1 MSASGMLKS
10 INQTPPFTIFKAWVL
25 AVLVTVISLFWLDIP
40 IIANIISSFRGLEP
54 RVQLDVYDPQSWL
67 LIPPQ
72 IAVFFLYYLFVLMY
86 SQAMNAYRYSL
97 IFVYII
103 CLVINAIIANIYV
116 LYSTFENLYYN
127 FSSMYRIWDDYKQ
140 ILGAHQLSIFINIGF
155 FIYLLFEFF
164 ISPSV
169 KRVEKKGRKEKEDVF
184 GGAKEAD
191 LNDLKNNDLLVPR
204 SKTKIK
210 TGNKYLCFGELDGR
224 LVGSIKPKNSCIF
237 GKPGAGKGVY
247 SVTPK
252 LLDCPYPVVVN
263 DTKFEITPMV
273 VSHRWDVYGKKPYI
287 IDPFNVALDY
297 NAKGWADHQTLHI
310 DMNIGGNVDM
320 NIYVSTLA
328 NAISQ
333 KDSSG
338 KNGSFYDDAQM
349 ILEGVLYYIV
359 SKQKNIT
366 KVFDMIVKDGLW
378 NTKNTIEEFNE
389 TLTESSSAI
398 YLAVGKIV
406 QLHEKGSL
414 TKYGAD
420 VAGILVGSIKL
431 FGQAS
436 LKQMFSKGDPERTL
450 NISEY
455 LAGNADIYM
464 IVPPNMIEQTAPFI
478 KLILGLVKSALEF
491 ANPQQLQSQYYP
503 ILLDEVAQLGYMK
516 IIEQMYE
523 VLRYKGIILWLYFQ
537 DMSQLK
543 VFAKAA
549 MFKSFDVLQFI
560 GEINGD
566 ENIRFIKELAG
577 TKTVTIE
584 SSGKSKSSKNITNV
598 NSSTNKNISKTEL
611 LSTDFIR
618 EGTKFKQIIFH
629 TGCPVIVCDRTKYYE
644 HERYRGLAGPNLTMR
659 ENSSLIPKDNEIVKL
674 DILEKRQ
681 ALKDKAKNN
690 QNNFEKEIKDYFK
703 KLVKEEKAKETP
715 DTLKKADGKF
725 YIDFDQIT
733 MLVTDNVD
741 GITETDIHIEK
752 LINKN
757 FFTMTELNGKNIFEI
772 NVKGKKYDK
781 SKEE

>member
-1 MSASGMLKS
+1 MIMKCQELLYIGIELLS
-10 INQTPPFTIFKAWVL
+10 VL
-25 AVLVTVISLFWLDIP
+25 AICLFGLNIRLA
-40 IIANIISSFRGLEP
+40 ANILLFCIWFWVSLTLGNLFFGIKTGHQSFDIYRPFIEYINNFADWSKTDKLFF
-54 RVQLDVYDPQSWL
+54 L
-67 LIPPQ
+67 LIYLGMP
-72 IAVFFLYYLFVLMY
+72 IGTFL
-86 SQAMNAYRYSL
+86 AYFAILRQTK
-97 IFVYII
+97 
-103 CLVINAIIANIYV
+103 CLQ
-116 LYSTFENLYYN
+116 F
-127 FSSMYRIWDDYKQ
+127 
-140 ILGAHQLSIFINIGF
+140 LGGLSKPN
-155 FIYLLFEFF
+155 EQ
-164 ISPSV
+164 
-169 KRVEKKGRKEKEDVF
+169 EDVF

-191 LNDLKNNDLLVPR
+191 LDDLKNNDLLVPR

-210 TGNKYLCFGELDGR
+210 TGNKYLCYGELDGR
-224 LVGSIKPKNSCIF
+224 LVGSRQPKNSCIF
-237 GKPGAGKGVY
+237 GKPGSGKGVY
-247 SVTPK
+247 SVIPK

-287 IDPFNVALDY
+287 LDPFNVALDY
-297 NAKGWADHQTLHI
+297 NAKIWSDHQTLHI

-349 ILEGVLYYIV
+349 ILEGVLYYLV

-378 NTKNTIEEFNE
+378 NTKRTIEEFNE
-389 TLTESSSAI
+389 TLAEPSSAI
-398 YLAVGKIV
+398 YLAAGKII

-431 FGQAS
+431 FGQSS
-436 LKQMFSKGDPERTL
+436 LKQIFEKGDPERTL
-450 NISEY
+450 HISEY

-491 ANPQQLQSQYYP
+491 ANPQQLKSDYYP

-577 TKTVTIE
+577 TKTVKIE

-598 NSSTNKNISKTEL
+598 NSSTNKSISKTEL

-618 EGTKFKQIIFH
+618 ERTKFKQIIFY

-644 HERYRGLAGPNLTMR
+644 HKRYKGLAGHNLTMR
-659 ENSSLIPKDNEIVKL
+659 ENSGLIPKDNEIVKL
-674 DILEKRQ
+674 DILEKRK
-681 ALKDKAKNN
+681 ALKNKTKDNE
-690 QNNFEKEIKDYFK
+690 NNFEKEQTNELRSIDTGKFKNKLDEMLKNKDALLIPKGNY
-703 KLVKEEKAKETP
+703 
-715 DTLKKADGKF
+715 F
-725 YIDFDQIT
+725 YIDYATVKQLI
-733 MLVTDNVD
+733 LDNYP
-741 GITETDIHIEK
+741 DINLNDYIKSILDSDIIILEDVEGEHLYK
-752 LINKN
+752 LN
-757 FFTMTELNGKNIFEI
+757 L
-772 NVKGKKYDK
+772 
-781 SKEE
+781 S

>member
-1 MSASGMLKS
+1 
-10 INQTPPFTIFKAWVL
+10 
-25 AVLVTVISLFWLDIP
+25 
-40 IIANIISSFRGLEP
+40 
-54 RVQLDVYDPQSWL
+54 
-67 LIPPQ
+67 
-72 IAVFFLYYLFVLMY
+72 
-86 SQAMNAYRYSL
+86 
-97 IFVYII
+97 
-103 CLVINAIIANIYV
+103 
-116 LYSTFENLYYN
+116 
-127 FSSMYRIWDDYKQ
+127 
-140 ILGAHQLSIFINIGF
+140 
-155 FIYLLFEFF
+155 
-164 ISPSV
+164 
-169 KRVEKKGRKEKEDVF
+169 
-184 GGAKEAD
+184 
-191 LNDLKNNDLLVPR
+191 
-204 SKTKIK
+204 
-210 TGNKYLCFGELDGR
+210 
-224 LVGSIKPKNSCIF
+224 
-237 GKPGAGKGVY
+237 
-247 SVTPK
+247 
-252 LLDCPYPVVVN
+252 
-263 DTKFEITPMV
+263 
-273 VSHRWDVYGKKPYI
+273 
-287 IDPFNVALDY
+287 
-297 NAKGWADHQTLHI
+297 
-310 DMNIGGNVDM
+310 M

-338 KNGSFYDDAQM
+338 KNNSFYDDAQM
-349 ILEGVLYYIV
+349 ILEGVLYYLV
-359 SKQKNIT
+359 SNQKNIT

-378 NTKNTIEEFNE
+378 NTKRTIEEFNE
-389 TLTESSSAI
+389 TLAEPSSAI
-398 YLAVGKIV
+398 YLAVGKIT

-436 LKQMFSKGDPERTL
+436 LKQIFDKGNPDKTL
-450 NISEY
+450 HIIEY

-464 IVPPNMIEQTAPFI
+464 IVPPNIIEQTAPFI

-491 ANPQQLQSQYYP
+491 ANPQQLQSEYYP

-577 TKTVTIE
+577 TKTIKIE
-584 SSGKSKSSKNITNV
+584 SSGKSKSSKNLSNV
-598 NSSTNKNISKTEL
+598 NSSTNKSISKTEL

-618 EGTKFKQIIFH
+618 ERTKFKQIIFH

-644 HERYRGLAGPNLTMR
+644 HKRYRGLTGPNLTMR
-659 ENSSLIPKDNEIVKL
+659 ENSGLIPKDNEIVKL
-674 DILEKRQ
+674 DILEKR
-681 ALKDKAKNN
+681 KAIKNN
-690 QNNFEKEIKDYFK
+690 PTDNKNNFEKEIKAYFK

-725 YIDFDQIT
+725 YIDFDQIS

-757 FFTMTELNGKNIFEI
+757 FFNMVNLNGTNIFEI
-772 NVKGKKYDK
+772 NVKGENPDK
-781 SKEE
+781 LKEE

>member
-1 MSASGMLKS
+1 MLEDFKSLGRMVGLGSLIIIPFIYILQIAYLHWFSEITLLMKFQELLYIGMELLS
-10 INQTPPFTIFKAWVL
+10 VL
-25 AVLVTVISLFWLDIP
+25 AICLFGLNIRLA
-40 IIANIISSFRGLEP
+40 ANILFFCSWFWVSLTLGNLAFSFYTNHLSFDIYRPFMEYINNFAYWDIAEKGWLIGCYLAIPLSVFGILFGILRQTRCLKFLSGLNKLNN
-54 RVQLDVYDPQSWL
+54 Q
-67 LIPPQ
+67 
-72 IAVFFLYYLFVLMY
+72 
-86 SQAMNAYRYSL
+86 
-97 IFVYII
+97 
-103 CLVINAIIANIYV
+103 
-116 LYSTFENLYYN
+116 
-127 FSSMYRIWDDYKQ
+127 K
-140 ILGAHQLSIFINIGF
+140 
-155 FIYLLFEFF
+155 
-164 ISPSV
+164 
-169 KRVEKKGRKEKEDVF
+169 DVF
-184 GGAKEAD
+184 GGAREAD
-191 LNDLKNNDLLVPR
+191 LNDLKKNDLLVPHT
-204 SKTKIK
+204 KTKIRHN
-210 TGNKYLCFGELDGR
+210 NKYLCYGELNGR
-224 LVGSIKPKNSCIF
+224 LVGSTNPKSSCIF
-237 GKPGAGKGVY
+237 GKPGSGKNVY
-247 SVTPK
+247 SVIPK

-263 DTKFEITPMV
+263 DTKFEISPMV
-273 VSHRWDVYGKKPYI
+273 VSHRWEFYGKKPFI
-287 IDPFNVALDY
+287 LDPFNVALDY
-297 NAKGWADHQTLHI
+297 NAKAWADHQTLHI

-328 NAISQ
+328 NAISK
-333 KDSSG
+333 KDPSG
-338 KNGSFYDDAQM
+338 KNSSFYDDAQM
-349 ILEGVLYYIV
+349 ILEGVLYYLV
-359 SKQKNIT
+359 SKQINIT

-378 NTKNTIEEFNE
+378 DTKNTIEEYNE
-389 TLTESSSAI
+389 NVLAESSSAI

-406 QLHEKGSL
+406 QLHEKGNL

-455 LAGNADIYM
+455 VAGNADIYM

-584 SSGKSKSSKNITNV
+584 SFGKSKSSKNITNV

-644 HERYRGLAGPNLTMR
+644 HKRYKGLAGPNLTMR
-659 ENSSLIPKDNEIVKL
+659 ENSHLIPKDNEIVKL
-674 DILEKRQ
+674 DILEKR
-681 ALKDKAKNN
+681 KAIKNKTIDN
-690 QNNFEKEIKDYFK
+690 KNNFEKEIKSYFK
-703 KLVKEEKAKETP
+703 KLVKEEKAKVTP
-715 DTLKKADGKF
+715 DNLKKDGGKF
-725 YIDFDQIT
+725 YIDFDQISI
-733 MLVTDNVD
+733 LVADNID
-741 GITETDIHIEK
+741 GITESDIHIEK

-757 FFTMTELNGKNIFEI
+757 FFNMVNLNGENIFEI
-772 NVKGKKYDK
+772 NVKGKKANK

>member
-1 MSASGMLKS
+1 
-10 INQTPPFTIFKAWVL
+10 L
-25 AVLVTVISLFWLDIP
+25 A
-40 IIANIISSFRGLEP
+40 ANILLFCIWFWVSLALGNLFFGIKTGHQSFDIYRPFIEYLNNFADWSMTDK
-54 RVQLDVYDPQSWL
+54 LWL
-67 LIPPQ
+67 IGCYLGIP
-72 IAVFFLYYLFVLMY
+72 LGG
-86 SQAMNAYRYSL
+86 
-97 IFVYII
+97 
-103 CLVINAIIANIYV
+103 
-116 LYSTFENLYYN
+116 
-127 FSSMYRIWDDYKQ
+127 
-140 ILGAHQLSIFINIGF
+140 LGAYLGILSQTKCLQFLGGLSKPN
-155 FIYLLFEFF
+155 EQ
-164 ISPSV
+164 
-169 KRVEKKGRKEKEDVF
+169 EDVF

-191 LNDLKNNDLLVPR
+191 LDDLKNNDLLVPR

-210 TGNKYLCFGELDGR
+210 TGNKYLCYGELDGR
-224 LVGSIKPKNSCIF
+224 LVGSRQPKNSCIF
-237 GKPGAGKGVY
+237 GKPGSGKGVY
-247 SVTPK
+247 SVIPK

-287 IDPFNVALDY
+287 LDPFNVALDY

-349 ILEGVLYYIV
+349 ILEGVLYYLV

-378 NTKNTIEEFNE
+378 DTKNTIEEFNE

-431 FGQAS
+431 FGQSS
-436 LKQMFSKGDPERTL
+436 LKQIFEKGDPERTL
-450 NISEY
+450 HISEY

-491 ANPQQLQSQYYP
+491 ANPQQLQSDYYP

-577 TKTVTIE
+577 TKTVKIE

-598 NSSTNKNISKTEL
+598 NSSTNKSISKTEL

-618 EGTKFKQIIFH
+618 ERTKFKQIIFY

-644 HERYRGLAGPNLTMR
+644 HKRYKGLAGHNLTMR
-659 ENSSLIPKDNEIVKL
+659 ENSGLIPKDNEIVKL
-674 DILEKRQ
+674 DILEKRK
-681 ALKDKAKNN
+681 ALKNKTKDNE
-690 QNNFEKEIKDYFK
+690 NNFEKEQTNELRSIDTGKFKNKLDEMLKNKDALLIPKGNY
-703 KLVKEEKAKETP
+703 
-715 DTLKKADGKF
+715 F
-725 YIDFDQIT
+725 YIDYATVKQLI
-733 MLVTDNVD
+733 LDNYP
-741 GITETDIHIEK
+741 DINLNDYIKSILDSDIIILEDVEGEHLYK
-752 LINKN
+752 LN
-757 FFTMTELNGKNIFEI
+757 L
-772 NVKGKKYDK
+772 
-781 SKEE
+781 S

>member
-1 MSASGMLKS
+1 MLEDFKSMGRVLGLGALIIIPFIYILQIAYLHWFSDMTLLMKFQEILYIGMELLS
-10 INQTPPFTIFKAWVL
+10 VL
-25 AVLVTVISLFWLDIP
+25 AICLFGLNIRLAVNILLFCIWFWTSLTLGNLFFGIKTGHQSFDIYRP
-40 IIANIISSFRGLEP
+40 FIEYINNFADWSKTDKLFF
-54 RVQLDVYDPQSWL
+54 L
-67 LIPPQ
+67 LIYLGTP
-72 IAVFFLYYLFVLMY
+72 IGTFLAYFAISRETKCLHFL
-86 SQAMNAYRYSL
+86 SQLNKP
-97 IFVYII
+97 
-103 CLVINAIIANIYV
+103 N
-116 LYSTFENLYYN
+116 E
-127 FSSMYRIWDDYKQ
+127 Q
-140 ILGAHQLSIFINIGF
+140 
-155 FIYLLFEFF
+155 
-164 ISPSV
+164 
-169 KRVEKKGRKEKEDVF
+169 EDVF

-191 LNDLKNNDLLVPR
+191 LDDLKNNDLLVPR

-210 TGNKYLCFGELDGR
+210 TGNKYLCYGELDGR
-224 LVGSIKPKNSCIF
+224 LVGSTKPKSSCIF
-237 GKPGAGKGVY
+237 GKPGTGKGAC
-247 SVTPK
+247 SVIPK
-252 LLDCPYPVVVN
+252 LLDCLYPVVVN

-273 VSHRWDVYGKKPYI
+273 VSHRWDIFGKKPYI
-287 IDPFNVALDY
+287 LDPFNVALDY

-349 ILEGVLYYIV
+349 ILEGVLYYLV

-378 NTKNTIEEFNE
+378 DTKNTIEEFNE

-398 YLAVGKIV
+398 YLAVGKII

-491 ANPQQLQSQYYP
+491 ANPQQLQSEYYP

-644 HERYRGLAGPNLTMR
+644 HQRYKGLAGPNLTMR

-674 DILEKRQ
+674 DILEKRK
-681 ALKDKAKNN
+681 ALKDKAKDNK
-690 QNNFEKEIKDYFK
+690 NNFEKEIKAYFK

-725 YIDFDQIT
+725 YIDFDQISI
-733 MLVTDNVD
+733 LVNDNVD
-741 GITETDIHIEK
+741 GITETDIHIEN

-757 FFTMTELNGKNIFEI
+757 FFTMTELNGENIFEI
-772 NVKGKKYDK
+772 NVKGKKVEK
-781 SKEE
+781 TKEE